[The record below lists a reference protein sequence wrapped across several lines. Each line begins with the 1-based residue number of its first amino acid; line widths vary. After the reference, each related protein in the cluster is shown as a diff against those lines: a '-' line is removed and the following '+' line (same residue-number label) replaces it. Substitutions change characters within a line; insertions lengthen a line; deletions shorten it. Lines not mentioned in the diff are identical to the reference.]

1 MASTSAGI
9 TASRTRTSSNST
21 PDASLDGPAGREKF
35 TPCGRSRRSLSA
47 ARGFLLSA
55 GGAPDYAHR
64 LPAAHRP
71 VFRLFR
77 YSSFVALVAVLA
89 VVVALSWFYRR
100 LAFDALMDS
109 ETRSNVAL
117 TRTFANSIW
126 PRYAEFVRHASGL
139 APEELRVRH
148 EIGLL
153 QQDLKVLAK
162 DLDVVKVKIYNLDG
176 LTVFSTDFR
185 QIGEDK
191 SENPGFRSARV
202 GTIASEITFRD
213 RFDAWEGVINDRNLI
228 ATYVPV
234 HTDAAAAVDAVMEVY
249 ADVTSLVSKLER
261 TQSQVVGGVVLALS
275 ALYLMM
281 LWMASRAARMLRQQE
296 ALRAANEE
304 RIRYQAYHDLL
315 TGLPNRTSFA
325 EHLEEAMRRSK
336 RFGWSVALMFL
347 DVDRFKRVNDSLG
360 HEAGDELLRI
370 VASRLKTCI
379 RETDILFRMGGD
391 EFTVLLENIRTPEE
405 VAAVASRMISAVAQP
420 AEIAH
425 HELTPTASIG
435 IAIYPRDDQRGERL
449 VKAADAAMYRAK
461 DVGRNRY
468 AFFTQEMT
476 ERVESQLRLE
486 ADLERA
492 LKHSEFVLHYQPRVS
507 AATRRVV
514 SIEALLR
521 WNKPGAGLVAP
532 GTFVPLLEESG
543 LIVPVGAW
551 VLRTAC
557 RQAKVWQESGLSAL
571 RISVNISSHQFRS
584 ESLVDTIRDALE
596 SSGLAAECLELELTE
611 SLLVESA
618 ENAVTIMRRLKALGV
633 TLSIDDFGTGYSS
646 LNYLKRFPIDCLKID
661 SSFVHDLH
669 TSAKDAAIVE
679 AISALAKS
687 LGIGL
692 VAEGVEEPRQ
702 ADFLRARYCT
712 ELQGFLFSHPVS
724 ADEVVDAIR
733 KLTPTS
739 AETAEA
745 V

>member
-1 MASTSAGI
+1 MS
-9 TASRTRTSSNST
+9 
-21 PDASLDGPAGREKF
+21 K
-35 TPCGRSRRSLSA
+35 
-47 ARGFLLSA
+47 
-55 GGAPDYAHR
+55 
-64 LPAAHRP
+64 
-71 VFRLFR
+71 LFR
-77 YSSFVALVAVLA
+77 YSSFVGLVAVVA
-89 VVVALSWFYRR
+89 VIVALSWFYRR
-100 LAFDALMDS
+100 LAFDALVET

-126 PRYAEFVRHASGL
+126 PRYAGFVRYAGQIPPHD
-139 APEELRVRH
+139 LRARA
-148 EIGLL
+148 EIGDL
-153 QQDLKVLAK
+153 QQDLRVLAK
-162 DLDVVKVKIYNLDG
+162 GLDVVKVKIYNLDG

-191 SENPGFRSARV
+191 SGNPGFLGARV
-202 GTIASEITFRD
+202 GATASEITFRD

-234 HTDAAAAVDAVMEVY
+234 HTDAAAPVEAVMEVY
-249 ADVTSLVSKLER
+249 SDVTGLVSKMER
-261 TQSQVVGGVVLALS
+261 TQSQIITGVVGALS
-275 ALYLMM
+275 ALYLLM
-281 LWMASRAARMLRQQE
+281 LWMAGRADRILRKQE
-296 ALRAANEE
+296 AQRVANEE

-391 EFTVLLENIRTPEE
+391 EFTVLLENVRTPEE
-405 VAAVASRMISAVAQP
+405 VAAVAARMISAVAQP

-492 LKHSEFVLHYQPRVS
+492 LKLGEFVLHYQPRVS
-507 AATRRVV
+507 TATRRVV

-521 WNKPGAGLVAP
+521 WNKPQAGLVAP
-532 GTFVPLLEESG
+532 GGFVPLLEESG

-557 RQAKVWQESGLSAL
+557 RQAKVWQETGLPAM
-571 RISVNISSHQFRS
+571 RISVNISSRQFRN
-584 ESLVDTIRDALE
+584 EALVETIRDALE
-596 SSGLAAECLELELTE
+596 SSGLAPECLELELTE

-618 ENAVTIMRRLKALGV
+618 ENAVTIMQRLKALGV

-692 VAEGVEEPRQ
+692 VAEGVEEVRQ

-712 ELQGFLFSHPVS
+712 ELQGFLFSHPLA
-724 ADEVVDAIR
+724 ADEIVDAVR
-733 KLTPTS
+733 RLAPES
-739 AETAEA
+739 EETAG
-745 V
+745 VV

>member
-1 MASTSAGI
+1 MS
-9 TASRTRTSSNST
+9 
-21 PDASLDGPAGREKF
+21 K
-35 TPCGRSRRSLSA
+35 
-47 ARGFLLSA
+47 
-55 GGAPDYAHR
+55 
-64 LPAAHRP
+64 
-71 VFRLFR
+71 LFR
-77 YSSFVALVAVLA
+77 YTSFVGLVAVVA
-89 VVVALSWFYRR
+89 VIVALSWFYRR
-100 LAFDALMDS
+100 LAFEALIES

-126 PRYAEFVRHASGL
+126 PRYAVFVRHAGEI
-139 APEELRVRH
+139 PPPDLRARV
-148 EIGLL
+148 EIGEL

-162 DLDVVKVKIYNLDG
+162 GLDVVKVKIYNLDG

-191 SENPGFRSARV
+191 SENPGFRGARV
-202 GTIASEITFRD
+202 GTTVSDITFRD

-234 HTDAAAAVDAVMEVY
+234 HTDAAAAVEAVMEVY
-249 ADVTSLVSKLER
+249 SDVTALVSKMER
-261 TQSQVVGGVVLALS
+261 TQSQIVIGVVGAVSV
-275 ALYLMM
+275 LYLLM
-281 LWMASRAARMLRQQE
+281 LWMAGRADRLLRQQE
-296 ALRAANEE
+296 AQRVANEE

-391 EFTVLLENIRTPEE
+391 EFTVLLENVRTPEE
-405 VAAVASRMISAVAQP
+405 VAAVAARMISAVAQP

-476 ERVESQLRLE
+476 EHVESQLRLE

-492 LKHSEFVLHYQPRVS
+492 LKNGEFVLHYQPRVS
-507 AATRRVV
+507 TATRRVV

-521 WNKPGAGLVAP
+521 WNNPQAGLVAP
-532 GTFVPLLEESG
+532 GNFVPLLEESG

-557 RQAKVWQESGLSAL
+557 RQAKVWQETGLRTM
-571 RISVNISSHQFRS
+571 RISVNISSRQFRN
-584 ESLVDTIRDALE
+584 EALVETIRDALE
-596 SSGLAAECLELELTE
+596 SSGLAPECLELELTE

-618 ENAVTIMRRLKALGV
+618 ENAVVIMQRLKALGV

-669 TSAKDAAIVE
+669 TNAKDAAIVE

-692 VAEGVEEPRQ
+692 VAEGVEEIRQ

-712 ELQGFLFSHPVS
+712 ELQGFLFSHPLP
-724 ADEVVDAIR
+724 ADDVVDAVR
-733 KLTPTS
+733 RLAP
-739 AETAEA
+739 APEETAG
-745 V
+745 VV

>member
-1 MASTSAGI
+1 MS
-9 TASRTRTSSNST
+9 
-21 PDASLDGPAGREKF
+21 K
-35 TPCGRSRRSLSA
+35 
-47 ARGFLLSA
+47 
-55 GGAPDYAHR
+55 
-64 LPAAHRP
+64 
-71 VFRLFR
+71 LFR
-77 YSSFVALVAVLA
+77 YSSFVGLVAVVA
-89 VVVALSWFYRR
+89 VIVALSWFYRR
-100 LAFDALMDS
+100 LAFESLVES
-109 ETRSNVAL
+109 EARSNVTL
-117 TRTFANSIW
+117 TRAFANSIW
-126 PRYAEFVRHASGL
+126 PRYAGFVRYAGQIPPH
-139 APEELRVRH
+139 ELRARA
-148 EIGLL
+148 EIGDL
-153 QQDLKVLAK
+153 QEDLRVLAK
-162 DLDVVKVKIYNLDG
+162 GLDVVKVKIYNLDG

-191 SENPGFRSARV
+191 SGNPGFLGARV
-202 GTIASEITFRD
+202 GATQSEITFRE

-234 HTDAAAAVDAVMEVY
+234 HTDAAAPVEAVMEVY
-249 ADVTSLVSKLER
+249 SDVTGLVSKMER
-261 TQSQVVGGVVLALS
+261 TQSQIITGVVSALS
-275 ALYLMM
+275 ALYLLM
-281 LWMASRAARMLRQQE
+281 LWMAGRADRILRKQE
-296 ALRAANEE
+296 AQRVANEE

-347 DVDRFKRVNDSLG
+347 DLDRFKRVNDSLG

-391 EFTVLLENIRTPEE
+391 EFTVLLENVRTPEE
-405 VAAVASRMISAVAQP
+405 VAAVAARMISAVAQP
-420 AEIAH
+420 AEISH

-492 LKHSEFVLHYQPRVS
+492 LKLGEFVLHYQPRVS
-507 AATRRVV
+507 TATRRVV

-521 WNKPGAGLVAP
+521 WNKPQVGLVAP
-532 GTFVPLLEESG
+532 GGFVPLLEESG

-557 RQAKVWQESGLSAL
+557 RQAKVWQETSLPAM
-571 RISVNISSHQFRS
+571 RISVNISSRQFRN
-584 ESLVDTIRDALE
+584 EALVETIRDALE
-596 SSGLAAECLELELTE
+596 TSGLAAECLELELTE

-618 ENAVTIMRRLKALGV
+618 ENAVTIMQRLKALGV

-692 VAEGVEEPRQ
+692 VAEGVEEVRQ
-702 ADFLRARYCT
+702 ADFLSARYCT
-712 ELQGFLFSHPVS
+712 ELQGFLFSHPLS
-724 ADEVVDAIR
+724 ADEVVDAVR
-733 KLTPTS
+733 RLAPAS
-739 AETAEA
+739 EATAE
-745 V
+745 VV

>member
-1 MASTSAGI
+1 
-9 TASRTRTSSNST
+9 
-21 PDASLDGPAGREKF
+21 
-35 TPCGRSRRSLSA
+35 
-47 ARGFLLSA
+47 
-55 GGAPDYAHR
+55 
-64 LPAAHRP
+64 

-126 PRYAEFVRHASGL
+126 PRYAEFVRHASHL

-162 DLDVVKVKIYNLDG
+162 GLDVVKVKVYNLDG

-202 GTIASEITFRD
+202 GAIASEITFRD

-275 ALYLMM
+275 VLYLMM
-281 LWMASRAARMLRQQE
+281 LWMASRADRMLRQQE

>member
-1 MASTSAGI
+1 LI
-9 TASRTRTSSNST
+9 
-21 PDASLDGPAGREKF
+21 E
-35 TPCGRSRRSLSA
+35 
-47 ARGFLLSA
+47 
-55 GGAPDYAHR
+55 
-64 LPAAHRP
+64 
-71 VFRLFR
+71 
-77 YSSFVALVAVLA
+77 
-89 VVVALSWFYRR
+89 
-100 LAFDALMDS
+100 S
-109 ETRSNVAL
+109 EARSNVTL
-117 TRTFANSIW
+117 TRAFANSIW
-126 PRYAEFVRHASGL
+126 PRYAAFVRYAGQIPPHD
-139 APEELRVRH
+139 LRGRA
-148 EIGLL
+148 EIADL
-153 QQDLKVLAK
+153 QQDLKALAK
-162 DLDVVKVKIYNLDG
+162 GLDVVKVKIYNLDG

-191 SENPGFRSARV
+191 SENPGFRGARV
-202 GTIASEITFRD
+202 GATASDITFRD

-234 HTDAAAAVDAVMEVY
+234 HTDEAAPVEAVMEVY
-249 ADVTSLVSKLER
+249 SDVTGLVSKMER
-261 TQSQVVGGVVLALS
+261 TQSRIIIGVVGALS
-275 ALYLMM
+275 ALYLLM
-281 LWMASRAARMLRQQE
+281 LWMAGRADRILRKQE
-296 ALRAANEE
+296 AQRVANEE

-370 VASRLKTCI
+370 IASRLKTCI

-405 VAAVASRMISAVAQP
+405 VAAVAARMISAVAQP

-492 LKHSEFVLHYQPRVS
+492 LKNGEFVLHYQPRVS
-507 AATRRVV
+507 TATRCVV

-521 WNKPGAGLVAP
+521 WNKPQAGLVAP
-532 GTFVPLLEESG
+532 GGFVPLLEESG

-557 RQAKVWQESGLSAL
+557 RQAKVWQETGLPAM
-571 RISVNISSHQFRS
+571 RISVNISSRQFRS
-584 ESLVDTIRDALE
+584 EALVETIRDALE
-596 SSGLAAECLELELTE
+596 SSGLAPEYLELELTE

-618 ENAVTIMRRLKALGV
+618 ENAVTIMQRLKALGV

-692 VAEGVEEPRQ
+692 VAEGVEEVRQ

-712 ELQGFLFSHPVS
+712 ELQGFLFSHPLA
-724 ADEVVDAIR
+724 ADEIVDAVR
-733 KLTPTS
+733 RLAPAS
-739 AETAEA
+739 EETAGVA
-745 V
+745 